1 MKYSRTLYDVFYQ
14 DVSGRIINQQDY
26 EYDQK
31 SDVNIQYLYSIDTQC
46 GC

>member
-1 MKYSRTLYDVFYQ
+1 MMFFYQ

-26 EYDQK
+26 ESDQK
-31 SDVNIQYLYSIDTQC
+31 SDVNIQYLYSIDTQF